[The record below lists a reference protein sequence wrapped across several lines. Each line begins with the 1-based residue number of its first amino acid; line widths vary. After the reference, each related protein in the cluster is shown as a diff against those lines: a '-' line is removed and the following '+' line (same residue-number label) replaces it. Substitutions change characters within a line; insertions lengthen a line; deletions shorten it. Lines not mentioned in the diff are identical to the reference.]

1 VLVGRRTEC
10 ETLDHL
16 LDAVRAGESRALV
29 IRGEA
34 GVGKSALLEYMIGR
48 ASGCRVARAVGVQSE
63 TDVPFAGMHQLCAPM
78 LDRLDSLP
86 EAQRDSIATA
96 LGLRSGQAPDRFLV
110 GLAVLGLLAAVAEE
124 RPLLCVIDDTQWLD
138 RASAQ
143 ALGFVARRLLE
154 APVAVVCAVRE
165 SAPVDE
171 LAGLPEMRVVGL
183 APVDARAL
191 LRTVIRGPLDERV
204 RDRIVAE
211 SRGNPLAL
219 RELRRGM
226 TRVELP
232 GGFDPVAPPA
242 LPGRIEDSFRRRL
255 ARLAPDLR
263 RLLLVVAAEPTG
275 DPVLVW
281 RAAMQLGVAVDPAAL
296 AAAADLVEIN
306 GAAARFQHPLA
317 RSAVYWAS
325 APQDRRSVHR
335 ALAEATDPEADADRR
350 AWHLAHAT
358 AEPDED
364 VAMEL
369 ERSAGPAHAR
379 GGMAAAG
386 VFLDHAAALTPDAAR
401 RATRALAAAEAKHLA
416 GAPRAALDLLALAE
430 DGPLDELQRAR
441 LARLRGQIAFASTRG
456 KDAPRILLKA
466 AKRFDSAAPRLARDA
481 YLEALCAALFAG
493 RLASGGGSE
502 EVAEAARA
510 APRPSRADCA
520 PDLLLGGLAALITE
534 GYAEGAPVLAP
545 ALAAFRAEETS
556 RDDGLSWFWLA
567 CHAAGLLWDL
577 DAWDLLSA
585 RFVRLARD
593 AGALTM
599 LPLALTSRASM
610 HLFSGELDAA
620 ASLVEET
627 QAITDLIDG
636 QGLPYGAAALAAVRG
651 READAIELHEAG
663 IEGVVERGEG
673 LGLPFLHFMA
683 ALLYNSLGR
692 YDDALVAAKEA
703 SEHPQVL
710 WFSTL
715 GSVELIEA
723 SARNGDSTS
732 AAEALER
739 VCQGTRASGS
749 DWGLGVEALSHA
761 LLSDDGA
768 ADRLFQEA
776 TERLCRTRADLTLAR
791 AHLLYGEWLRRQRRH
806 IDAREHLRTAH
817 EAFAAMG
824 AEAFGRRAAREL
836 LATGETARKRSPATV
851 DQLTAQEAHIARLAR
866 DGLTNAEIACRL
878 YLSPRTVEYHLAK
891 VFTKLAITSRTQLD
905 SALSRTG
912 DAARTALNGGA
923 LS

>member
-1 VLVGRRTEC
+1 VLLGRRTEC
-10 ETLDHL
+10 DALDQL
-16 LDAVRAGESRALV
+16 LDAVRAGERRALV
-29 IRGEA
+29 VRGEA

-86 EAQRDSIATA
+86 EAQRDSIAA
-96 LGLRSGQAPDRFLV
+96 AFGLRSGRAPDRFLV
-110 GLAVLGLLAAVAEE
+110 GLGVLGLLAAVADE
-124 RPLLCVIDDTQWLD
+124 RPLLCVVDDAQWLD

-143 ALGFVARRLLE
+143 ALGFVARRLLA

-165 SAPVDE
+165 SDPVDE
-171 LAGLPEMRVVGL
+171 LAGLPAMRLAGL

-191 LRTVIRGPLDERV
+191 LRSVIRGPLDERV

-211 SRGNPLAL
+211 SRGNPRAL
-219 RELRRGM
+219 REVPCGM
-226 TRVELP
+226 THVELA
-232 GGFDPVAPPA
+232 GGFGPVAPPA
-242 LPGRIEDSFRRRL
+242 LPGRIQDSFRRRL
-255 ARLAPDLR
+255 APLASDLR

-275 DPVLVW
+275 DPLLVW
-281 RAAMQLGVAVDPAAL
+281 RAAARLGVAVDPAAL

-306 GAAARFQHPLA
+306 GAAARFRHPLA
-317 RSAVYWAS
+317 RPAVYSAS

-335 ALAEATDPEADADRR
+335 ALAEATDPEADADWR

-369 ERSAGPAHAR
+369 ERSVGPAQAR
-379 GGMAAAG
+379 GGIAAAG
-386 VFLDHAAALTPDAAR
+386 VLLEHAAALTPDAAR

-430 DGPLDELQRAR
+430 DGPLDELQRTR
-441 LARLRGQIAFASTRG
+441 LDRLRGRIAFASSRG
-456 KDAPRILLKA
+456 KDAPPILLKV
-466 AKRFDSAAPRLARDA
+466 AKRFDAAAPRLARDA

-493 RLASGGGSE
+493 RLASGAGLE
-502 EVAEAARA
+502 EVAEAARCS
-510 APRPSRADCA
+510 PCPSRADCA
-520 PDLLLGGLAALITE
+520 PDLLLGGLAALIAE
-534 GYAEGAPVLAP
+534 GYAEGAPLLAP
-545 ALAAFRAEETS
+545 ALAALRAEDAS
-556 RDDGLSWFWLA
+556 SLDGLCWLWLP
-567 CHAAGLLWDL
+567 CHAAGLLWDH

-585 RFVRLARD
+585 RFVRVARD

-610 HLFSGELDAA
+610 HVFAGELDAA
-620 ASLVEET
+620 ASLIEEM
-627 QAITDLIDG
+627 QAITDLIGG
-636 QGLPYGAAALAAVRG
+636 QGPPYGAAALAAVRG
-651 READAIELHEAG
+651 REAEAIELHQAG

-673 LGLPFLHFMA
+673 IGLPFFHCVA

-692 YDDALVAAKEA
+692 YDDALVAAKKA

-723 SARNGDSTS
+723 AARSGGSAN
-732 AAEALER
+732 AAEALQR
-739 VCQGTRASGS
+739 VSQGTRASGS

-761 LLSDDGA
+761 LLNDGEA

-776 TERLCRTRADLTLAR
+776 TGRLRRTRAHLTLAR
-791 AHLLYGEWLRRQRRH
+791 ADLLYGEWLRRQRRH
-806 IDAREHLRTAH
+806 IDAREHLRIAH
-817 EAFAAMG
+817 EAFASMG
-824 AEAFGRRAAREL
+824 AGAFAQRAAREL
-836 LATGETARKRSPATV
+836 LATGNTARKRNMETV
-851 DQLTAQEAHIARLAR
+851 DQLTAQETHIARLAR
-866 DGLTNAEIACRL
+866 DGLTNAEIAGRL

-891 VFTKLAITSRTQLD
+891 VFTKLAITSRTQLE
-905 SALSRTG
+905 SALSGAG
-912 DAARTALNGGA
+912 DAVRTELNGGA
-923 LS
+923 LP